1 MQLQTAHLRPAGH
14 TFGASESLP
23 PSQPSQ
29 NRTFG
34 TTHGQARSIRL
45 EGKNRAKVARD
56 FAPTSPPLTAPSGL
70 EIANPSADLN
80 KRRLRRPAVWLVCS
94 DPRSPS
100 YSAKTIFPFGV
111 FFD

>member
-1 MQLQTAHLRPAGH
+1 QLQTAHLRPAGN

-23 PSQPSQ
+23 ASQPSP

-34 TTHGQARSIRL
+34 TTHGRARSIRL

-80 KRRLRRPAVWLVCS
+80 KRRLRPPAVWLVCS
-94 DPRSPS
+94 DPRSPFLLCQNYFS
-100 YSAKTIFPFGV
+100 LRCLF
-111 FFD
+111 